1 MQIEASHQHPPG
13 RPNHQ
18 HTQAHFY
25 APVLHKRIFLLYN
38 NPVKIDNH
46 KGAILPKITDQQR
59 DARREQILAATW
71 QCFYRRGI
79 HATSMEQIIRE
90 AGLSAGAVY
99 LYFKSKEELILN
111 AIQAQMADVQE
122 MVTPLLEAD
131 QAADPTEFI
140 HEITA
145 SVAGLTSRMGIDL
158 NSVIL
163 MCWSEAQTNPKVKSL
178 IRNYQKGYRKSLS
191 KLVERWQKKGL
202 IEPKADPDDVAKALL
217 SLLLGFIAQSAL
229 IGDVK
234 PRSVAR
240 GMTSLMAYTRSK

>member
-1 MQIEASHQHPPG
+1 
-13 RPNHQ
+13 
-18 HTQAHFY
+18 
-25 APVLHKRIFLLYN
+25 
-38 NPVKIDNH
+38 
-46 KGAILPKITDQQR
+46 
-59 DARREQILAATW
+59 
-71 QCFYRRGI
+71 
-79 HATSMEQIIRE
+79 
-90 AGLSAGAVY
+90 
-99 LYFKSKEELILN
+99 
-111 AIQAQMADVQE
+111 
-122 MVTPLLEAD
+122 
-131 QAADPTEFI
+131 
-140 HEITA
+140 
-145 SVAGLTSRMGIDL
+145 
-158 NSVIL
+158 